1 MTRQF
6 QKGEQIDMLYG
17 CIAEVTPEEEHT
29 LLRQGENDFSVMFSN
44 RRDRSQLW
52 LGPAAY
58 INHDCKPTCK
68 FVATGDSA
76 SVITL
81 RDLDICLSP
90 DFLFHLTPPDRLAR
104 LGAGDEVTCCYGTN
118 FFGKDNEY
126 CGCPSCEAAGKGLYR
141 GKVKATTARPTDT
154 E

>member
-1 MTRQF
+1 MGGRIIVTREY
-6 QKGEQIDMLYG
+6 QKGEQITMLYG

-29 LLRQGENDFSVMFSN
+29 LLRPGENDFSVMFSN

-81 RDLDICLSP
+81 RDLEICT
-90 DFLFHLTPPDRLAR
+90 LTPTRSTTDPAELHSAAHEHPRAGFPMCVGGAAVDVI
-104 LGAGDEVTCCYGTN
+104 LGG
-118 FFGKDNEY
+118 
-126 CGCPSCEAAGKGLYR
+126 
-141 GKVKATTARPTDT
+141 
-154 E
+154 